1 MHSGCFGTK
10 ESSTRQANEGFAKVV
25 AARGSF
31 QDPALDL
38 ADELA
43 GLLGEWLA
51 GDRVGVELE
60 YELYLAALRNPAL
73 RPVAAEWCQELSDAL
88 AERIDPVTA
97 RALVA
102 LMDGI
107 PLQVLLTGG
116 VYDAG

>member
-1 MHSGCFGTK
+1 M
-10 ESSTRQANEGFAKVV
+10 TRQANEGFAKVV

-73 RPVAAEWCQELSDAL
+73 RADAAEWCQELPTPSPSASMPS
-88 AERIDPVTA
+88 RHGPWSRSWTGSRCRCCS
-97 RALVA
+97 RA
-102 LMDGI
+102 GCTT
-107 PLQVLLTGG
+107 PGTHGRCWRR
-116 VYDAG
+116 

>member
-1 MHSGCFGTK
+1 M
-10 ESSTRQANEGFAKVV
+10 TRQANEGFAKVV

-60 YELYLAALRNPAL
+60 YELYLAALRNPTL

-107 PLQVLLTGG
+107 SLQVLLTGG
-116 VYDAG
+116 VYDAGYAREMLARLIP

>member
-1 MHSGCFGTK
+1 MTARQRQRTTADNRRRPRTIGAAERNTSPRQRPDPSCFGTK

-60 YELYLAALRNPAL
+60 YEPYLTALRNPAL
-73 RPVAAEWCQELSDAL
+73 RPVAAEW
-88 AERIDPVTA
+88 
-97 RALVA
+97 
-102 LMDGI
+102 
-107 PLQVLLTGG
+107 
-116 VYDAG
+116 